1 MDIEELKQFVK
12 QVGWGFL
19 ATTDGRKV
27 GVRPMAGS
35 TALLLH
41 CSPALFCP
49 TSPDYV
55 IIKMSPDNVRVME
68 SADMKYEQ
76 VKLK

>member
-1 MDIEELKQFVK
+1 
-12 QVGWGFL
+12 
-19 ATTDGRKV
+19 
-27 GVRPMAGS
+27 MAGS